1 MSKQNFTAFVAGF
14 ILGVIIP
21 LSINP
26 QSHVDQNMQRQLIL
40 LNLKRDS
47 LQNVVQGT
55 QDSLIIAFR
64 TIRLLHS
71 ERDSLQ
77 IVANSKQ
84 KVYEKIVFRN
94 FTDAQRDSILSELY
108 PSFRPVR

>member
-14 ILGVIIP
+14 ILGCIIL

-26 QSHVDQNMQRQLIL
+26 QSHVDQNLQRQLVL

-47 LQNVVQGT
+47 LQNIVNLSE
-55 QDSLIIAFR
+55 DSLKIAFR
-64 TIRLLHS
+64 TIRLLNL

-77 IVANSKQ
+77 ILANKQ
-84 KVYEKIVFRN
+84 KRLHEKVIFRN
-94 FTDAQRDSILSELY
+94 FTDHQRDSILSELY

>member
-14 ILGVIIP
+14 ILGVIIL

-26 QSHVDQNMQRQLIL
+26 QSHVDVNMQREIQR
-40 LNLKRDS
+40 LKTSGDS
-47 LQNVVQGT
+47 LKNVVKLSG
-55 QDSLIIAFR
+55 DSLKIAFR
-64 TIRLLHS
+64 TIRLLNL

-77 IVANSKQ
+77 ILANKQ
-84 KVYEKIVFRN
+84 KRLHEKVIFRN
-94 FTDAQRDSILSELY
+94 FTDHQRDSILSELY

>member
-14 ILGVIIP
+14 ILGVIIL

-26 QSHVDQNMQRQLIL
+26 QSHVDVNMQREIQR
-40 LNLKRDS
+40 LKTSGDS
-47 LQNVVQGT
+47 LKNVVKLSG
-55 QDSLIIAFR
+55 DSLKIAFR
-64 TIRLLHS
+64 TIRLLNL

-77 IVANSKQ
+77 ILANKQ
-84 KVYEKIVFRN
+84 KRLHEKVIFRN
-94 FTDAQRDSILSELY
+94 YTDHQRDSILSELY

>member
-14 ILGVIIP
+14 ILGVIIL

-26 QSHVDQNMQRQLIL
+26 ETHTNENTMNELRRLRLSG
-40 LNLKRDS
+40 DS
-47 LQNVVQGT
+47 LQSAVQKS
-55 QDSLIIAFR
+55 QDSLKIAFH
-64 TIRLLHS
+64 TIRLLNL

-94 FTDAQRDSILSELY
+94 FTDHQRDSILSELY

>member
-14 ILGVIIP
+14 ILGVIIL

-26 QSHVDQNMQRQLIL
+26 QTHVDQNLQRQLIL

-47 LQNVVQGT
+47 LQNVVKGT
-55 QDSLIIAFR
+55 QDSLKIAFH
-64 TIRLLHS
+64 TIRLLNL

-77 IVANSKQ
+77 ILANKQ
-84 KVYEKIVFRN
+84 KRLHEKVIFRN
-94 FTDAQRDSILSELY
+94 FTDHQRDSILSELY